1 MIVLLSRV
9 VIGQSLSF
17 ALTRLLFYY
26 ISRVIHRMLSTVGVP
41 SLARS
46 VWGYVDKT
54 IR

>member
-17 ALTRLLFYY
+17 ALTRLLFY